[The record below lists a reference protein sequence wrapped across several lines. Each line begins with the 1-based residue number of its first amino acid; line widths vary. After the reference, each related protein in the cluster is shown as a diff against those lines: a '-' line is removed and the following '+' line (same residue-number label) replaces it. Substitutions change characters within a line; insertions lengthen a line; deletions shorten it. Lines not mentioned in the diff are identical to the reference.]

1 MDHWPPMCWVLIA
14 SIVKQLSSDV
24 TMLKFCRGIS
34 CSGTMHCLVF
44 PEKGY
49 FKDFISYEDL
59 DLPKSELTVKLIGF
73 YWTFRKELF
82 QVQGFL
88 ETYWMTYWKSYL
100 MGCKVLFCFCCVNFR
115 RSTFHWGKKNGEILR
130 FFRKR
135 QKHVL
140 VCMSGYTEATSMPSG
155 ALLHDMGLWVVGC
168 LLHTELEEL
177 FSWWVGKGPSL
188 LVQY

>member
-14 SIVKQLSSDV
+14 SIVIQLSSDV

-100 MGCKVLFCFCCVNFR
+100 MVCKVLFCFCCVNFR
-115 RSTFHWGKKNGEILR
+115 RSTFHWGKKWRNFEIL
-130 FFRKR
+130 
-135 QKHVL
+135 QKKAETCLGLYEWLHRGHQHAIR
-140 VCMSGYTEATSMPSG
+140 SFAPWHG
-155 ALLHDMGLWVVGC
+155 AMGGWLLASYRAWGAVFMLGW
-168 LLHTELEEL
+168 
-177 FSWWVGKGPSL
+177 
-188 LVQY
+188 

>member
-88 ETYWMTYWKSYL
+88 ETYWMTYWKSYWW
-100 MGCKVLFCFCCVNFR
+100 CARFYSASAVLILEDLLF
-115 RSTFHWGKKNGEILR
+115 TGGKNGEILR
-130 FFRKR
+130 FLRKR

-177 FSWWVGKGPSL
+177 FSCWVGKGPSL